1 MKLRKINILT
11 TIALVMVIMLTSCS
25 KDDGA
30 IPKNIG
36 IEDVPAVTTNLESG
50 GLAGDIILANQASF
64 QGKFKMALYFANAA
78 APTKVDIVARK
89 NGVLA
94 SVKLFKADVTS
105 LPASFTITAAELAT
119 LFGAPL
125 AVKDT
130 YDFAPDIYV
139 GNKKYEAWPA
149 SGVTG
154 SGSGVTGMSGV
165 GFGAQVTFT
174 VK

>member
-11 TIALVMVIMLTSCS
+11 TIALVTVIAFTSCS

-50 GLAGDIILANQASF
+50 AIAGDIILANQASF
-64 QGKFKMALYFANAA
+64 QGKFKVSLYFPNAA

-89 NGVLA
+89 NGALA

-130 YDFAPDIYV
+130 YEFAPDIYV
-139 GNKKYEAWPA
+139 GAKKYEAWPA
-149 SGVTG
+149 AGVTG

-165 GFGAQVTFT
+165 GFGAQVTYT

>member
-1 MKLRKINILT
+1 MKLRKTNILT
-11 TIALVMVIMLTSCS
+11 TIALVMVITFASCS

-30 IPKNIG
+30 IPENIG

-50 GLAGDIILANQASF
+50 AIAGDIILANQASF
-64 QGKFKMALYFANAA
+64 QGKFKVSLYFANAA

-105 LPASFTITAAELAT
+105 FPANFTITAAELAT

-130 YDFAPDIYV
+130 YEFAPDIYV
-139 GNKKYEAWPA
+139 GAKKYEAWPA

>member
-1 MKLRKINILT
+1 MKLRKINIVT
-11 TIALVMVIMLTSCS
+11 AVAFATAFAFTSCS

-30 IPKNIG
+30 IPKDIG
-36 IEDVPAVTTNLESG
+36 IEDVPAVSMNLESG
-50 GLAGDIILANQASF
+50 AIAGDIVLANQASF
-64 QGKFKMALYFANAA
+64 EGKFKATMYFDNAA
-78 APTKVDIVARK
+78 LPTKVDIMVRK
-89 NGVLA
+89 NGALA
-94 SVKLFKADVTS
+94 SVKLFKADVTA

-130 YDFAPDIYV
+130 YEFAPDIYV

-165 GFGAQVTFT
+165 GFGTQVTFT

>member
-1 MKLRKINILT
+1 MKLKKINIIIA
-11 TIALVMVIMLTSCS
+11 IALATAITFTSCS

-30 IPKNIG
+30 IPERVS
-36 IEDVPAVTTNLESG
+36 IEDVPAVSMNLESG
-50 GLAGDIILANQASF
+50 AIAGDIVLANQASF
-64 QGKFKMALYFANAA
+64 QGKFKASMYFTNATP
-78 APTKVDIVARK
+78 PTKVDIMVRK

-94 SVKLFKADVTS
+94 SVKMFKADVTA
-105 LPASFTITAAELAT
+105 LPANFTITAAELAT

-130 YDFAPDIYV
+130 YEFAPDIYV

-149 SGVTG
+149 SGVAG
-154 SGSGVTGMSGV
+154 NGSGVIGMSGV
-165 GFGAQVTFT
+165 SFGAQVTFT